1 MYAGR
6 NLYINTRWHT
16 PVDCIASLHTLSW
29 LVDVRKRAEDWIAMD
44 AFLRAA
50 APTETET
57 SVAHQIGKRGIKRDC
72 ERNKRRKGNSSS
84 LLLDARRLK
93 VKKLGSSL

>member
-1 MYAGR
+1 M
-6 NLYINTRWHT
+6 YINTRWHT

-50 APTETET
+50 APAETET
-57 SVAHQIGKRGIKRDC
+57 SVAHQIGKRGIKRD
-72 ERNKRRKGNSSS
+72 EGEKRRKGNSS